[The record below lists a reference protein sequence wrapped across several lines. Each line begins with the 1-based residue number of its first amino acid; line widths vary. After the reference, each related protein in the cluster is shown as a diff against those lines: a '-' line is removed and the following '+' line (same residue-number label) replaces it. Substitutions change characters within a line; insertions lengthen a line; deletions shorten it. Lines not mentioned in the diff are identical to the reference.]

1 MSEAENNKSPKIFG
15 YPLKKIANILCG
27 LVILISLVEFILKKE
42 QRSFFEILLYS
53 LILYSFNS
61 KVSQWSTAKKS
72 IYFIILALVTII
84 IILGPS
90 L

>member
-1 MSEAENNKSPKIFG
+1 MSEDESPKNPKIFG

-27 LVILISLVEFILKKE
+27 IVILISLVEFILKKE

-61 KVSQWSTAKKS
+61 NVAQWSTAKKS
-72 IYFIILALVTII
+72 AYFIILALVTII